1 MIAVLRILARRVAL
15 LVPLMLGI
23 VLFVFLV
30 MRFSDVDPASA
41 FFQGANPTPRQLHDF
56 REEHGLLD
64 PLPVRY
70 VHFVADLLHGDL
82 GTSALT
88 RAPVIDQVTTALPL
102 TLQLTF
108 LGLGIAVV
116 LSLVGGVTAAI
127 HRDRL
132 PDQIIRVVS
141 LTGVAA
147 PGFWLAL
154 LMIQYLAVDLGWFPT
169 GGYINPADSFTG
181 WLKTMTLPAFALSL
195 PVAAQLTRIVRTAVV
210 EELDKD
216 YVRTAIGSGLPPRVV
231 VGRNVLRNALINP
244 LTVLGL
250 RVGYLLGGAV
260 VIETIF
266 SLPGMGKLMID
277 AVKNGDPA
285 VVQGVVLTT
294 AAGFVVVNLV
304 IDVLYLLVNPRLR
317 DAAP

>member
-1 MIAVLRILARRVAL
+1 MNAVLRILLRRVVL
-15 LVPLMLGI
+15 LVPLLLGI
-23 VLFVFLV
+23 ALFVFLV

-56 REEHGLLD
+56 RERNGLLD
-64 PLPVRY
+64 PLPLRY
-70 VHFVADLLHGDL
+70 VHFVGGLLHGDL

-88 RAPVIDQVTTALPL
+88 RTPVLDQVATALPL

-116 LSLVGGVTAAI
+116 LALAGGVTAAI
-127 HRDRL
+127 HRDRW
-132 PDQIIRVVS
+132 PDQAIRVLS
-141 LTGVAA
+141 LVGVAA
-147 PGFWLAL
+147 PAFWLAL
-154 LMIQYLAVDLGWFPT
+154 LMIQYLAVDRGWFPS
-169 GGYINPADSFTG
+169 GGYINPEDSVTG
-181 WLKTMTLPAFALSL
+181 WLKTMALPALALSL
-195 PVAAQLTRIVRTAVV
+195 PVAAQLTRIVRTSVV
-210 EELDKD
+210 EELDRD
-216 YVRTAIGSGLPPRVV
+216 YVRTAIGSGLPPHVV
-231 VGRNVLRNALINP
+231 VGRNVLRNALVNP

-266 SLPGMGKLMID
+266 ALPGMGKLMID
-277 AVKNGDPA
+277 AVQNGDPA

-294 AAGFVVVNLV
+294 ATGFVVVNLV

-317 DAAP
+317 EAT

>member
-1 MIAVLRILARRVAL
+1 MVAIARILLRRVAL

-56 REEHGLLD
+56 RERNGLLD

-70 VHFVADLLHGDL
+70 FHFVGDLLHGDM

-88 RAPVIDQVTTALPL
+88 RGSVLDQVTTALPL

-116 LSLVGGVTAAI
+116 LSLLGGVTAAI
-127 HRDRL
+127 YRDRL

-154 LMIQYLAVDLGWFPT
+154 LMIQYLAVDQGWFPT
-169 GGYINPADSFTG
+169 GGYINPADSLSG
-181 WLKTMTLPAFALSL
+181 WLKTMALPALALSL
-195 PVAAQLTRIVRTAVV
+195 PVAAQLTRIVRTSVV

-231 VGRNVLRNALINP
+231 VGRNVLRNALMNP

-294 AAGFVVVNLV
+294 AIGFVVVNLV
-304 IDVLYLLVNPRLR
+304 IDILYLLVNPRLR
-317 DAAP
+317 DAT

>member
-1 MIAVLRILARRVAL
+1 MVTVVRILARRIVL

-56 REEHGLLD
+56 RVRNGLLD

-70 VHFVADLLHGDL
+70 VHFVGALLHGDL

-88 RAPVIDQVTTALPL
+88 RAPVLQQVTTALPL

-108 LGLGIAVV
+108 LGLGIAIV
-116 LSLVGGVTAAI
+116 LSLLGGVTAAI
-127 HRDRL
+127 YRDRL

-169 GGYINPADSFTG
+169 GGYINPADSLTG
-181 WLKTMTLPAFALSL
+181 WLRTMALPALALSL
-195 PVAAQLTRIVRTAVV
+195 PVAAQLTRIVRTSVV

-277 AVKNGDPA
+277 AVQNGDPA

-294 AAGFVVVNLV
+294 ATGFVVVNLV

-317 DAAP
+317 DAS

>member
-1 MIAVLRILARRVAL
+1 MTAVVRILLRRVAL
-15 LVPLMLGI
+15 LVPLLLGI

-56 REEHGLLD
+56 RERNGLLD

-70 VHFVADLLHGDL
+70 LHFVGNVLHGDL
-82 GTSALT
+82 GTGALT
-88 RAPVIDQVTTALPL
+88 RAPVVDQVTTALPL

-116 LSLVGGVTAAI
+116 LALAGGVTAAVY
-127 HRDRL
+127 RDRL
-132 PDQIIRVVS
+132 PDQAIRVVS
-141 LTGVAA
+141 LVGVAA

-154 LMIQYLAVDLGWFPT
+154 LMIQYLAVDRGWFPT
-169 GGYINPADSFTG
+169 GGYINPADSVTG
-181 WLKTMTLPAFALSL
+181 WLRTMALPALALSL
-195 PVAAQLTRIVRTAVV
+195 PVAAQLTRIVRTSVV

-231 VGRNVLRNALINP
+231 VGRNVLRNALVNP

-277 AVKNGDPA
+277 AVQNGDPA

-294 AAGFVVVNLV
+294 ATGFVVVNLV
-304 IDVLYLLVNPRLR
+304 IDILYLLVNPRLR
-317 DAAP
+317 AA

>member
-1 MIAVLRILARRVAL
+1 MTAVLRILLRRVAL
-15 LVPLMLGI
+15 LVPLTLGI

-70 VHFVADLLHGDL
+70 ADFVADLLHGDM

-116 LSLVGGVTAAI
+116 LSLAGGVTAAI
-127 HRDRL
+127 YRDRL

-169 GGYINPADSFTG
+169 GGYINPADSLTG

-317 DAAP
+317 DATS

>member
-1 MIAVLRILARRVAL
+1 MTAVVRILLRRIAL
-15 LVPLMLGI
+15 LVPLLLGI

-41 FFQGANPTPRQLHDF
+41 FFQGANPTARQLHEF
-56 REEHGLLD
+56 RERNGLLD

-70 VHFVADLLHGDL
+70 VHFLGDLLHGDL

-88 RAPVIDQVTTALPL
+88 RAPVVDQVTTALPL

-108 LGLGIAVV
+108 LGLALAVV
-116 LSLVGGVTAAI
+116 LALAGGVTAAVY
-127 HRDRL
+127 RDRL
-132 PDQIIRVVS
+132 PDQVIRIVS
-141 LTGVAA
+141 LVGVAA

-154 LMIQYLAVDLGWFPT
+154 LMIQYLAVDRGWFPT
-169 GGYINPADSFTG
+169 GGYINPADSVTG
-181 WLKTMTLPAFALSL
+181 WLKTMALPAVALSL
-195 PVAAQLTRIVRTAVV
+195 PVAAQLTRIVRTSVV

-231 VGRNVLRNALINP
+231 VGRNVLRNALVNP

-277 AVKNGDPA
+277 AVQNGDPA

-294 AAGFVVVNLV
+294 ATGFVVVNLG
-304 IDVLYLLVNPRLR
+304 IDILYLLVNPRLR
-317 DAAP
+317 AG

>member
-1 MIAVLRILARRVAL
+1 MIVVLRVLLRRIAL
-15 LVPLMLGI
+15 LVPLLLGI
-23 VLFVFLV
+23 VLFVFVV

-41 FFQGANPTPRQLHDF
+41 FFQGANPTPGQLHEF
-56 REEHGLLD
+56 REENGLLD

-70 VHFVADLLHGDL
+70 VGFVGDLLHGDM

-88 RAPVIDQVTTALPL
+88 RAPVVEQVTTALPL

-116 LSLVGGVTAAI
+116 LALLGGITAAI

-169 GGYINPADSFTG
+169 GGYVNPADSFTG
-181 WLKTMTLPAFALSL
+181 WLRTMTLPAFALSL
-195 PVAAQLTRIVRTAVV
+195 PMAAQLTRIVRTAVV

-304 IDVLYLLVNPRLR
+304 IDVLHLLVNPRLR
-317 DAAP
+317 DAS

>member
-1 MIAVLRILARRVAL
+1 MVTVVRILARRIVL

-56 REEHGLLD
+56 REQNGLLD
-64 PLPVRY
+64 PLPLRY
-70 VHFVADLLHGDL
+70 VHFIGDLVHGDM

-88 RAPVIDQVTTALPL
+88 RAPVVDQVTTALPL

-116 LSLVGGVTAAI
+116 LSLLGGVTAAI
-127 HRDRL
+127 YRDRL

-154 LMIQYLAVDLGWFPT
+154 LMIQYLAVDQGWFPT
-169 GGYINPADSFTG
+169 GGYVNPADSLTG
-181 WLKTMTLPAFALSL
+181 WLKTMALPALALSL
-195 PVAAQLTRIVRTAVV
+195 PVAAQLTRIVRTSVV

-277 AVKNGDPA
+277 AVQNGDPA

-294 AAGFVVVNLV
+294 ATGFVVVNLF
-304 IDVLYLLVNPRLR
+304 IDILYLLVNPRLR
-317 DAAP
+317 DAS

>member
-1 MIAVLRILARRVAL
+1 MTAVLRILARRVAL
-15 LVPLMLGI
+15 LVPLLLGI

-41 FFQGANPTPRQLHDF
+41 FFQGANPTPEQLHQF
-56 REEHGLLD
+56 REENGLLD

-70 VHFVADLLHGDL
+70 VAFVGDLLHGDMGISVL
-82 GTSALT
+82 NRS
-88 RAPVIDQVTTALPL
+88 PVLDQVTTALPL
-102 TLQLTF
+102 TVQLTF

-116 LSLVGGVTAAI
+116 LSLTLGVTAAI
-127 HRDRL
+127 YRDRL
-132 PDQIIRVVS
+132 PDQIIRVIS

-169 GGYINPADSFTG
+169 GGYINPADSLTG
-181 WLKTMTLPAFALSL
+181 WLKTMTLPALALSL
-195 PVAAQLTRIVRTAVV
+195 PVAAGLTRIIRTAVV

-216 YVRTAIGSGLPPRVV
+216 YVRTAIGNGLPPVVV

-285 VVQGVVLTT
+285 VVQGVVITT
-294 AAGFVVVNLV
+294 AVGFVIVNLV
-304 IDVLYLLVNPRLR
+304 IDVLHLLVNPRLR
-317 DAAP
+317 GSS

>member
-1 MIAVLRILARRVAL
+1 MTAILRILARRLAL
-15 LVPLMLGI
+15 LVPLLLGI

-30 MRFSDVDPASA
+30 MRFSDIDPASA
-41 FFQGANPTPRQLHDF
+41 FYQGANPTQEQLHQF
-56 REEHGLLD
+56 REDNGLLD

-70 VHFVADLLHGDL
+70 VHFVGDLLGGDM
-82 GTSALT
+82 GISVLT
-88 RAPVIDQVTTALPL
+88 RSPVIDQITTALPL
-102 TLQLTF
+102 TMQLTF
-108 LGLGIAVV
+108 MGLGIAVL
-116 LSLVGGVTAAI
+116 LSLPLGVLAAI
-127 HRDRL
+127 YRDRL

-169 GGYINPADSFTG
+169 GGYVNPNDSFTG
-181 WLKTMTLPAFALSL
+181 WLKTMTLPALALSL
-195 PVAAQLTRIVRTAVV
+195 PVAAQMTRIVRTAVV

-216 YVRTAIGSGLPPRVV
+216 YVRTAIGSGLPPVVV

-285 VVQGVVLTT
+285 VVQGVVITT
-294 AAGFVVVNLV
+294 AVGFVVVNLV
-304 IDVLYLLVNPRLR
+304 IDILYLLVNPRLR
-317 DAAP
+317 GTS

>member
-1 MIAVLRILARRVAL
+1 MIAVLRILVRRLVL
-15 LVPLMLGI
+15 LVPLLLGI

-41 FFQGANPTPRQLHDF
+41 FFQGANPTEEQLQDF
-56 REEHGLLD
+56 REENGLLD

-70 VHFVADLLHGDL
+70 VAFVGDL
-82 GTSALT
+82 VQGDMGISVLT
-88 RAPVIDQVTTALPL
+88 RSPVMDQVTTALPL

-116 LSLVGGVTAAI
+116 ISLLLGVTAAI
-127 HRDRL
+127 YRDRL
-132 PDQIIRVVS
+132 PDQLIRVIS

-154 LMIQYLAVDLGWFPT
+154 LMIQYLAVEAGWFPT
-169 GGYINPADSFTG
+169 GGYVNPGDSLSG

-195 PVAAQLTRIVRTAVV
+195 PVAAGLTRIIRTAVV

-216 YVRTAIGSGLPPRVV
+216 YVRTAIGSGLPPVVV

-285 VVQGVVLTT
+285 VVQGVVITT
-294 AAGFVVVNLV
+294 AVGFVVVNLV
-304 IDVLYLLVNPRLR
+304 LDILYLLVNPRLR
-317 DAAP
+317 GTA

>member
-1 MIAVLRILARRVAL
+1 MVTVVRILARRIVL

-23 VLFVFLV
+23 VLFVFVV

-56 REEHGLLD
+56 RERNGLLD
-64 PLPVRY
+64 PLPLRY
-70 VHFVADLLHGDL
+70 VHFVGALLHGDM

-88 RAPVIDQVTTALPL
+88 RAPVVEQVTTALPL

-108 LGLGIAVV
+108 LGLVIAVV
-116 LSLVGGVTAAI
+116 LSLLGGVTAAI
-127 HRDRL
+127 YRDRL

-154 LMIQYLAVDLGWFPT
+154 LMIQYLAVDQGWFPT
-169 GGYINPADSFTG
+169 GGYINPADSLTG
-181 WLKTMTLPAFALSL
+181 WLKTMALPALALSL
-195 PVAAQLTRIVRTAVV
+195 PVAAQLTRIVRTSVV

-231 VGRNVLRNALINP
+231 VGRNVLRNALMNP

-277 AVKNGDPA
+277 AVQNGDPA

-294 AAGFVVVNLV
+294 ATGFVVVNLV
-304 IDVLYLLVNPRLR
+304 IDILYLLVNPRLR
-317 DAAP
+317 DAS

>member
-1 MIAVLRILARRVAL
+1 VTAVLRILLRRVAL

-70 VHFVADLLHGDL
+70 ADFVTALLHGDL

-181 WLKTMTLPAFALSL
+181 WLKTMTLPALALSL

-317 DAAP
+317 DATT

>member
-1 MIAVLRILARRVAL
+1 MLRILARRLAL
-15 LVPLMLGI
+15 LVPLLLGI

-41 FFQGANPTPRQLHDF
+41 FFQGANPTEQQLHDF
-56 REEHGLLD
+56 REENGLLD

-70 VHFVADLLHGDL
+70 VAFVGDL
-82 GTSALT
+82 VQGDMGISVLT
-88 RAPVIDQVTTALPL
+88 RSPVVDQVTTALPL
-102 TLQLTF
+102 TVQLTF
-108 LGLGIAVV
+108 MGLGIAVV
-116 LSLVGGVTAAI
+116 ISLLLGVTAAI
-127 HRDRL
+127 YRDRL
-132 PDQIIRVVS
+132 PDQLIRVIS

-154 LMIQYLAVDLGWFPT
+154 LMIQYLAVEAGWFPT
-169 GGYINPADSFTG
+169 GGYVNPGDSLSG

-195 PVAAQLTRIVRTAVV
+195 PVAAGLTRIIRTAVV

-216 YVRTAIGSGLPPRVV
+216 YVRTAIGSGLPPVV
-231 VGRNVLRNALINP
+231 VVSRNVLRNALINP

-285 VVQGVVLTT
+285 VVQGVVITT
-294 AAGFVVVNLV
+294 AVGFVVVNLV
-304 IDVLYLLVNPRLR
+304 LDILHLLVNPRLR
-317 DAAP
+317 GTA

>member
-1 MIAVLRILARRVAL
+1 MTTVVRILLRRVAL
-15 LVPLMLGI
+15 LVPLLLGI

-41 FFQGANPTPRQLHDF
+41 FFQGANPTPRQLHEF
-56 REEHGLLD
+56 RERNGLLD
-64 PLPVRY
+64 PLPLRY
-70 VHFVADLLHGDL
+70 VHFVGDLLHGDL
-82 GTSALT
+82 GTSVLT
-88 RAPVIDQVTTALPL
+88 RAPVADQVTTALPL

-108 LGLGIAVV
+108 LGLAVAVV
-116 LSLVGGVTAAI
+116 LALAGGVTAAVY
-127 HRDRL
+127 RDRL
-132 PDQIIRVVS
+132 PDQVIRVVS
-141 LTGVAA
+141 LVGVAA

-154 LMIQYLAVDLGWFPT
+154 LMIQYLAVDRGWFPT
-169 GGYINPADSFTG
+169 GGYVNPADSVTG
-181 WLKTMTLPAFALSL
+181 WLRTMALPAVALSL
-195 PVAAQLTRIVRTAVV
+195 PVAAQLTRIVRTSVV

-231 VGRNVLRNALINP
+231 VGRNVLRNALVNP

-277 AVKNGDPA
+277 AVQNGDPA

-294 AAGFVVVNLV
+294 ATGFVVVNLV
-304 IDVLYLLVNPRLR
+304 IDLLYLLVNPRLR
-317 DAAP
+317 AG

>member
-1 MIAVLRILARRVAL
+1 MIAVLRILLRRLAL

-23 VLFVFLV
+23 ILFVFIV

-41 FFQGANPTPRQLHDF
+41 FFQGANPTPEQLRRF
-56 REEHGLLD
+56 REENGLLD
-64 PLPVRY
+64 PFPTRY
-70 VHFVADLLHGDL
+70 VGFVGDLLHGDM
-82 GTSALT
+82 GISALT
-88 RAPVIDQVTTALPL
+88 RAPVVDQVMTALPL

-127 HRDRL
+127 YRDRL

-169 GGYINPADSFTG
+169 GGYVNPADSFTG

-231 VGRNVLRNALINP
+231 VGRDVLRNALINP

-304 IDVLYLLVNPRLR
+304 IDILYLLVNPRLR
-317 DAAP
+317 EASR

>member
-1 MIAVLRILARRVAL
+1 MIAVVRILLRRVVL

-56 REEHGLLD
+56 RERNGLLD

-70 VHFVADLLHGDL
+70 VHFVGDLLQGNM

-88 RAPVIDQVTTALPL
+88 RAPVLDQVATALPL

-108 LGLGIAVV
+108 LGLAIAVV

-169 GGYINPADSFTG
+169 GGYINPADSLTG
-181 WLKTMTLPAFALSL
+181 WLKTMALPALALSL
-195 PVAAQLTRIVRTAVV
+195 PVAAQLTRIVRTSVV

-231 VGRNVLRNALINP
+231 VGRNVLRNALMNP

-294 AAGFVVVNLV
+294 ATGFVVVNLV

-317 DAAP
+317 EAS

>member
-1 MIAVLRILARRVAL
+1 MTTVVRILLRRVAL
-15 LVPLMLGI
+15 LVPLLLGI

-56 REEHGLLD
+56 REQNGLLD

-70 VHFVADLLHGDL
+70 VHFVGDLLHGDL
-82 GTSALT
+82 GISALT
-88 RAPVIDQVTTALPL
+88 RAPVVDQVTTALPL

-108 LGLGIAVV
+108 LGLALAVV
-116 LSLVGGVTAAI
+116 LALAGGVTAAVY
-127 HRDRL
+127 RDRL
-132 PDQIIRVVS
+132 PDQVIRVVS
-141 LTGVAA
+141 LVGVAA

-154 LMIQYLAVDLGWFPT
+154 LMIQYLAVDRGWFPT
-169 GGYINPADSFTG
+169 GGYINPADSVTG
-181 WLKTMTLPAFALSL
+181 WLKTMALPAFALSL
-195 PVAAQLTRIVRTAVV
+195 PVAAQLTRIVRTSVV

-231 VGRNVLRNALINP
+231 VGRNVLRNALVNP

-294 AAGFVVVNLV
+294 ATGFVVVNLV
-304 IDVLYLLVNPRLR
+304 IDILYLLVNPRLR
-317 DAAP
+317 AG

>member
-1 MIAVLRILARRVAL
+1 MTAVVRILARRIAL
-15 LVPLMLGI
+15 LVPLLLGI

-41 FFQGANPTPRQLHDF
+41 FFQGANPTPEQLHDF
-56 REEHGLLD
+56 REENGLLD

-70 VHFVADLLHGDL
+70 IAFVGDLLQGDMGISVL
-82 GTSALT
+82 NRS
-88 RAPVIDQVTTALPL
+88 PVLDQVMTALPL
-102 TLQLTF
+102 TMQLTF

-116 LSLVGGVTAAI
+116 LSLTLGVTAAI
-127 HRDRL
+127 HRDGL
-132 PDQIIRVVS
+132 PDQLIRVIS

-169 GGYINPADSFTG
+169 GGYINPADSLTG

-195 PVAAQLTRIVRTAVV
+195 PVAAGLTRIIRTAVV

-216 YVRTAIGSGLPPRVV
+216 YVRTAIGNGLPPVVV

-285 VVQGVVLTT
+285 VVQGVVITT
-294 AAGFVVVNLV
+294 AVGFVVVNLV
-304 IDVLYLLVNPRLR
+304 IDILHLLVNPRLR
-317 DAAP
+317 GSA

>member
-1 MIAVLRILARRVAL
+1 MTAVVRILARRIAL
-15 LVPLMLGI
+15 LVPLLLGI

-41 FFQGANPTPRQLHDF
+41 FFQGANPTPEQLHDF
-56 REEHGLLD
+56 REENGLLD
-64 PLPVRY
+64 PLPARY
-70 VHFVADLLHGDL
+70 IAFVGDLLQGDMGISVL
-82 GTSALT
+82 NRS
-88 RAPVIDQVTTALPL
+88 PVLDQVMTALPL
-102 TLQLTF
+102 TMQLTF

-116 LSLVGGVTAAI
+116 LSLTLGVTAAI
-127 HRDRL
+127 HRDGL
-132 PDQIIRVVS
+132 PDQLIRVIS

-169 GGYINPADSFTG
+169 GGYINPADSLTG
-181 WLKTMTLPAFALSL
+181 WLRTMTLPAFALSL
-195 PVAAQLTRIVRTAVV
+195 PVAAGLTRVIRTAVV

-216 YVRTAIGSGLPPRVV
+216 YVRTAIGNGLPPVVV

-285 VVQGVVLTT
+285 VVQGVVITT
-294 AAGFVVVNLV
+294 AVGFVVVNLV
-304 IDVLYLLVNPRLR
+304 IDILHLLVNPRLR
-317 DAAP
+317 GSA

>member
-1 MIAVLRILARRVAL
+1 MTAVVRILLRRVAL
-15 LVPLMLGI
+15 LVPLLLGI
-23 VLFVFLV
+23 VLFVFVV

-41 FFQGANPTPRQLHDF
+41 FFQGANPTARQLHEF
-56 REEHGLLD
+56 RERNGLLD

-70 VHFVADLLHGDL
+70 VRFVGDLLHGDL

-88 RAPVIDQVTTALPL
+88 RAPVLDQVGTALPL

-108 LGLGIAVV
+108 LGLAVAVV
-116 LSLVGGVTAAI
+116 TALAGGVTAAVY
-127 HRDRL
+127 RDRL
-132 PDQIIRVVS
+132 PDQVIRVVS
-141 LTGVAA
+141 LVGVAA

-154 LMIQYLAVDLGWFPT
+154 LMIQYLAVDPGWFPA
-169 GGYINPADSFTG
+169 GGYVNPADSVTG
-181 WLKTMTLPAFALSL
+181 WLRTMALPAVALSL
-195 PVAAQLTRIVRTAVV
+195 PVAAQLTRIVRTSVV

-216 YVRTAIGSGLPPRVV
+216 YVRTAIGSGLPPLVV
-231 VGRNVLRNALINP
+231 VGRNVLRNALVNP

-277 AVKNGDPA
+277 AVQNGDPA

-294 AAGFVVVNLV
+294 ATGFVVVNLV
-304 IDVLYLLVNPRLR
+304 IDILYLLVNPRLR
-317 DAAP
+317 TG

>member
-1 MIAVLRILARRVAL
+1 MVAIARILARRIAL
-15 LVPLMLGI
+15 LVPLVLGI

-30 MRFSDVDPASA
+30 MRFSDSDPASA
-41 FFQGANPTPRQLHDF
+41 YFQGANPTEEQLHDF
-56 REEHGLLD
+56 RERNGLLD

-70 VHFVADLLHGDL
+70 AAFVADLARGDM
-82 GTSALT
+82 GVSALT
-88 RAPVIDQVTTALPL
+88 RAPVVEQVTTALPL
-102 TLQLTF
+102 TMQLTF
-108 LGLGIAVV
+108 MGLGIAVV
-116 LSLVGGVTAAI
+116 LALLGGVTAAI
-127 HRDRL
+127 YRDRL
-132 PDQIIRVVS
+132 PDQLIRVVS

-169 GGYINPADSFTG
+169 SGYVNPADSFSG

-195 PVAAQLTRIVRTAVV
+195 PVAAKLTRIVRTAVV

-216 YVRTAIGSGLPPRVV
+216 YVRTAVGSGLPPVVV

-244 LTVLGL
+244 MTVLGL
-250 RVGYLLGGAV
+250 QVGYLLGGAV

-294 AAGFVVVNLV
+294 AFGFVIVNLV
-304 IDVLYLLVNPRLR
+304 IDILYLLVNPRLR
-317 DAAP
+317 GAEA

>member
-1 MIAVLRILARRVAL
+1 MVAVLRILLRRIAL

-56 REEHGLLD
+56 REQNGLLD

-70 VHFVADLLHGDL
+70 VHFVGDLLHGDL

-88 RAPVIDQVTTALPL
+88 RAPVVDQVTTALPL

-132 PDQIIRVVS
+132 PDQVIRVVS

-154 LMIQYLAVDLGWFPT
+154 LMIQYLAVDRGWFPT

-181 WLKTMTLPAFALSL
+181 WLKTMALPALALSL
-195 PVAAQLTRIVRTAVV
+195 PVAAQLTRIVRTSVV
-210 EELDKD
+210 EELDRD

-294 AAGFVVVNLV
+294 ATGFVVVNLV
-304 IDVLYLLVNPRLR
+304 IDLLYLLVNPRLR
-317 DAAP
+317 DTTA

>member
-1 MIAVLRILARRVAL
+1 MVTVVRILARRVAL

-41 FFQGANPTPRQLHDF
+41 FFQGANPTARQLHDF
-56 REEHGLLD
+56 REENGLLD

-70 VHFVADLLHGDL
+70 VAFIGDLLHGDM
-82 GTSALT
+82 GISALT
-88 RAPVIDQVTTALPL
+88 RAPVVDQVMTALPL

-116 LSLVGGVTAAI
+116 LSLLGGVTAAI
-127 HRDRL
+127 YRDRL

-181 WLKTMTLPAFALSL
+181 WLKTMTLPALALSL

-294 AAGFVVVNLV
+294 ATGFVVVNLV
-304 IDVLYLLVNPRLR
+304 IDILYLLVNPRLR
-317 DAAP
+317 EAT

>member
-1 MIAVLRILARRVAL
+1 MVAIARILTRRVLL

-41 FFQGANPTPRQLHDF
+41 FFQGADPSPQQLHDF
-56 REEHGLLD
+56 REQNGLLD

-70 VHFVADLLHGDL
+70 VHFVGDLLRGDM

-88 RAPVIDQVTTALPL
+88 RAPVVEQVTTALPL
-102 TLQLTF
+102 TFQLTF

-116 LSLVGGVTAAI
+116 LALLGGVTAAI

-132 PDQIIRVVS
+132 ADQLIRVVS

-154 LMIQYLAVDLGWFPT
+154 LMIQYLAVDRAWFPT
-169 GGYINPADSFTG
+169 GGYVNPADSLTG
-181 WLKTMTLPAFALSL
+181 WLRTMALPALALSL

-216 YVRTAIGSGLPPRVV
+216 YVRTAIGSGLPPWVV
-231 VGRNVLRNALINP
+231 VGRNVLRNALVNP

-260 VIETIF
+260 VIETVF

-294 AAGFVVVNLV
+294 ATGFVVVNLV
-304 IDVLYLLVNPRLR
+304 IDILYLLVNPRLR
-317 DAAP
+317 DAAR

>member
-1 MIAVLRILARRVAL
+1 MTAVPRILLRRVAL
-15 LVPLMLGI
+15 LVPLTLGI

-70 VHFVADLLHGDL
+70 ADFVADLLHGDL

-181 WLKTMTLPAFALSL
+181 WLRTMTLPALALSL

-216 YVRTAIGSGLPPRVV
+216 YVRTAIGSGLPPHVV

-317 DAAP
+317 DATA

>member
-1 MIAVLRILARRVAL
+1 MVTVLRILARRIVL

-23 VLFVFLV
+23 VLFVFVV

-56 REEHGLLD
+56 RMRNGLLD

-70 VHFVADLLHGDL
+70 VHFVGALLHGDM

-88 RAPVIDQVTTALPL
+88 RAPVVQQVTTALPL

-108 LGLGIAVV
+108 LGLAIAMV
-116 LSLVGGVTAAI
+116 LSLLGGVTAAI
-127 HRDRL
+127 YRDRL

-154 LMIQYLAVDLGWFPT
+154 LMIQYLAVDRGWFPT
-169 GGYINPADSFTG
+169 GGYINPADSLTG
-181 WLKTMTLPAFALSL
+181 WLKTMALPALALSL
-195 PVAAQLTRIVRTAVV
+195 PVAAQLTRIVRTSVV

-231 VGRNVLRNALINP
+231 VGRNVLRNALMNP

-277 AVKNGDPA
+277 AVQNGDPA

-294 AAGFVVVNLV
+294 ATGFVVVNLV
-304 IDVLYLLVNPRLR
+304 IDILYLLVNPRLR
-317 DAAP
+317 EAS